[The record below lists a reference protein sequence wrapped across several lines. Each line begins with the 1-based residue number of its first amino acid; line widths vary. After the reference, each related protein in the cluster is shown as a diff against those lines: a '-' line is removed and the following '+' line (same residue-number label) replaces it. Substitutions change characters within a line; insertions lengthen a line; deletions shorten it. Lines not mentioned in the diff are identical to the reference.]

1 MLTIYHV
8 PGTRSL
14 RPIWLCYEL
23 GLPVEVAAIDFS
35 PAYRNSAE
43 WRAISPG
50 GKVPV
55 LRDGDL
61 TMFESGAMVEYILE
75 RYGNGRLR
83 PAPGTAE
90 SALHHQWCWF
100 AEATL
105 IRPLGTN
112 RFARSKGESG
122 EQLVA
127 EAIEKTRASLGV
139 VEGALAGRDYLL
151 GSAFGAAD
159 IMMGYSL
166 ELLASLKLLDERYPA
181 SLGYLNRLRA
191 RDAFQ
196 RAMSA

>member
-23 GLPVEVAAIDFS
+23 GLPVEVATIDFS

>member
-1 MLTIYHV
+1 VLTIYHV
-8 PGTRSL
+8 QGTRSL

-23 GLPVEVAAIDFS
+23 GLPVEIVTIDFS

-50 GKVPV
+50 GKVPA

-61 TMFESGAMVEYILE
+61 TMFESGAMVDYVLE

-83 PAPGTAE
+83 PLPGTAQ

-105 IRPLGTN
+105 IRPIGIN
-112 RFARSKGESG
+112 RFVRHKGDGSD
-122 EQLVA
+122 VAA
-127 EAIEKTRASLGV
+127 EADQKTRASIGV
-139 VEGALAGRDYLL
+139 VEGAMAGRDYLL
-151 GSAFGAAD
+151 GAEFGAVD

-166 ELLASLKLLDERYPA
+166 ELLATLKVLDARYPNSHA
-181 SLGYLNRLRA
+181 YLNRLRA

-196 RAMSA
+196 RTMRI

>member
-1 MLTIYHV
+1 VLTIYHV

-23 GLPVEVAAIDFS
+23 GLPVEVATIDFS